1 MKGSLRHLGALVG
14 QSDTLWSSSAGAG
27 TEDISRYLRRKL
39 LCVYFYGKYTV
50 FERETAKEV
59 VERNRLN
66 PDYKKPNVTFFETIE
81 QLNEVGLWTF
91 WSCCK

>member
-39 LCVYFYGKYTV
+39 LCVYFT
-50 FERETAKEV
+50 ENT
-59 VERNRLN
+59 RNSSGRQQKRL
-66 PDYKKPNVTFFETIE
+66 
-81 QLNEVGLWTF
+81 
-91 WSCCK
+91 WSAIV